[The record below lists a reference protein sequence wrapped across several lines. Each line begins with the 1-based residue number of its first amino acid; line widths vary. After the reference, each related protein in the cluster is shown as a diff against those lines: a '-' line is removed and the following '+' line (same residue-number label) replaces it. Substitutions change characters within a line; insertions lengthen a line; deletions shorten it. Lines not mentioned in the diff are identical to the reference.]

1 LGFLLAVPIIIIK
14 LPAEY
19 FLKYSTEG
27 DGGDKKFTFSHLLY
41 SIFKNIIGVILTLA
55 GIAMLFLPGQGVITL
70 LIGISLLSIPGKR
83 DMMLKIMR
91 QEKVLNTMNRL
102 RSKFNKPPLE
112 V

>member
-1 LGFLLAVPIIIIK
+1 MAFLLAVPLIIIK

-19 FLKYSTEG
+19 FLKHSTQG
-27 DGGDKKFTFSHLLY
+27 DGRDRTFTYPHLLY
-41 SIFKNIIGVILTLA
+41 SIFKNIIGIILTLA

-70 LIGISLLSIPGKR
+70 LIGISLLSIPGKQN
-83 DMMLKIMR
+83 MMLKIMR